1 MKNPLA
7 NERVGLK
14 EGHEEPRKALRTTVD
29 KVVAGGQLLADPRK
43 CRIWHECWLQD
54 GCTIQ
59 QVSRLADIPQSTTY
73 DLTREMIEE
82 GSLYG
87 AGTTDRNATILKPT
101 PMQLFVSSH
110 PEGIG
115 PQFNVH
121 STLIGVIGRGTATSD
136 VATFLDRNNYTL
148 LSEAITATLMI
159 LSENVEE
166 KKSLEGELEWM
177 DEIDARLIEGHIA
190 AVLRREAEKP
200 GIEWTFPD
208 DPTIAPAEGGTM
220 EAE

>member
-1 MKNPLA
+1 MKNPQS
-7 NERVGLK
+7 NEPVRLNEGL
-14 EGHEEPRKALRTTVD
+14 EEPRKELRTTVD

-43 CRIWHECWLQD
+43 CRIWHESWLQD

-82 GSLYG
+82 GSLYA

-159 LSENVEE
+159 LSENAT
-166 KKSLEGELEWM
+166 SLETALEWM

-190 AVLRREAEKP
+190 AVLQREAEKP
-200 GIEWTFPD
+200 GIEWSFPD
-208 DPTIAPAEGGTM
+208 DPAIVPVGAESG
-220 EAE
+220 EVE